1 MSSFEKS
8 IWNSLTTPEQEQETC
23 RVCVPMLGQ
32 PANSFSGATSVAL
45 CHWIRMAFLVTFPT
59 LFVRWSSNQFEQAG
73 LRQPTLPLEN
83 TVRCSAARCLYG
95 AKRTQY

>member
-32 PANSFSGATSVAL
+32 PTA
-45 CHWIRMAFLVTFPT
+45 
-59 LFVRWSSNQFEQAG
+59 
-73 LRQPTLPLEN
+73 
-83 TVRCSAARCLYG
+83 
-95 AKRTQY
+95 